1 MRCAGRET
9 RQTGRRDLI
18 GAWLRPNSAV
28 SADRSS
34 VTSCEEETVD
44 MVILGADLHKRWHT
58 VVAVSET
65 GRKLGEK
72 TIPATPDGHL
82 ELRRWAA
89 RFPERRWALED
100 CRHLSRRLEVDLLRS
115 GEAVVRVPPKLM
127 AGVRRSVREPGKSD
141 PIDAYA
147 VAQAAL
153 REPGLPV
160 ATLDGPEREL
170 RLLVD
175 HREDLVAE
183 RTRHIQRLRWHLL
196 DLGIDEPAPR
206 SLDRAVVL
214 ADLEARLA
222 GRSEPAARLAR
233 DLLARVRDLTAAI
246 RPLEREIEALVA
258 ALAPTLLALP
268 GCGPLTAAKIVG
280 ETAGMTRFRSK
291 EAFARH
297 NGSAPVPVWS
307 GNVTRFRLSRGGN
320 RQLNLALHRIA
331 ITQMRIDERGRTY
344 LEHRRAVGDT
354 KTEAI
359 RALRRRISDEVFR
372 RLRADEAARVTRL
385 AVAA

>member
-1 MRCAGRET
+1 
-9 RQTGRRDLI
+9 
-18 GAWLRPNSAV
+18 
-28 SADRSS
+28 
-34 VTSCEEETVD
+34 

-82 ELRRWAA
+82 ELRRWVAQ
-89 RFPERRWALED
+89 FPERRWALED
-100 CRHLSRRLEVDLLRS
+100 CRHLSRRLEADLLRS

-141 PIDAYA
+141 PLDAFA
-147 VAQAAL
+147 VARAAL
-153 REPGLPV
+153 REPDLPV

-183 RTRHIQRLRWHLL
+183 RTRHMQRLRWHLR
-196 DLGIDEPAPR
+196 DLGIEEPGPR
-206 SLDRAVVL
+206 SLDRAAVL
-214 ADLEARLA
+214 ADLESRLA

-233 DLLARVRDLTAAI
+233 DLVTRVRDLTAVI

-268 GCGPLTAAKIVG
+268 GCGSLTAAKIVG
-280 ETAGMTRFRSK
+280 EAAGISRFRSK

-331 ITQMRIDERGRTY
+331 ITQMRIDERGRAY
-344 LEHRRAVGDT
+344 LEHRRSAGDT

-372 RLRADEAARVTRL
+372 RLRADEAARVTPL
-385 AVAA
+385 AAAA

>member
-1 MRCAGRET
+1 
-9 RQTGRRDLI
+9 
-18 GAWLRPNSAV
+18 
-28 SADRSS
+28 
-34 VTSCEEETVD
+34 

-58 VVAVSET
+58 VVAVDGAT

-141 PIDAYA
+141 PIDALA

-153 REPGLPV
+153 RHPDLPV
-160 ATLDGPEREL
+160 ATLDGPDREL

-183 RTRHIQRLRWHLL
+183 RTRHMQRLRWHLL
-196 DLGIDEPAPR
+196 DLGIDEPGPR
-206 SLDRAVVL
+206 SLDRAAVL
-214 ADLEARLA
+214 TDLWRHLE
-222 GRSEPAARLAR
+222 GRTEPTARLAR
-233 DLLARVRDLTAAI
+233 DILGRVRDLTAAI
-246 RPLEREIEALVA
+246 RPLEHEIEALVA

-280 ETAGMTRFRSK
+280 EAAGISRFRSK

-331 ITQMRIDERGRTY
+331 ITQMRIDERGRAY
-344 LEHRRAVGDT
+344 LEHRRAEGDT

-372 RLRADEAARVTRL
+372 RLRADEAARVKPL
-385 AVAA
+385 AAAA